1 MMFKPGI
8 RASFLFW
15 TLTVSLLIFSK
26 DCFAQSHNF
35 LWKVKSETNT
45 VYILGSLHFMKKEAY
60 PLDRRIEDAFNA
72 SDILVVE
79 ANINDIA
86 GIDIQKLLDTAFY
99 VGDDTLANH
108 VSADTFA
115 LVKKEYEKL
124 GIPLLL
130 VTRQKPWF
138 LALTITSFELAK
150 LGFDPNYGIEMHF
163 TSKASGKKKIEELES
178 FEYQIN
184 LLSGFSDHEQEM
196 FLLSALK
203 DVQSFE
209 TEADRLLNAWKTGD
223 TKRLESIAMK
233 NVSDDGRLSSVYE
246 KLIYQRNRNMTSKI
260 EAFLKKKET
269 CFVIVGAGHLVGD
282 KGIIGLLNS
291 KGYTIEQI

>member
-1 MMFKPGI
+1 
-8 RASFLFW
+8 
-15 TLTVSLLIFSK
+15 
-26 DCFAQSHNF
+26 
-35 LWKVKSETNT
+35 
-45 VYILGSLHFMKKEAY
+45 
-60 PLDRRIEDAFNA
+60 
-72 SDILVVE
+72 
-79 ANINDIA
+79 
-86 GIDIQKLLDTAFY
+86 
-99 VGDDTLANH
+99 
-108 VSADTFA
+108 
-115 LVKKEYEKL
+115 
-124 GIPLLL
+124 
-130 VTRQKPWF
+130 
-138 LALTITSFELAK
+138 
-150 LGFDPNYGIEMHF
+150 MHF

-233 NVSDDGRLSSVYE
+233 NISNDVRLSSVYE

-282 KGIIGLLNS
+282 KGIIGLLKG

>member
-1 MMFKPGI
+1 MFKPGI
-8 RASFLFW
+8 RTAFLFW
-15 TLTVSLLIFSK
+15 TFTVSLLIFST
-26 DCFAQSHNF
+26 DSSAQSHNF

-60 PLDRRIEDAFNA
+60 PLDRRIEDAFHA
-72 SDILVVE
+72 SDVLVVE

-86 GIDIQKLLDTAFY
+86 RIDIQKLIDTAFY
-99 VGDDTLANH
+99 AGDETLETH
-108 VSADTFA
+108 VSAETYA

-138 LALTITSFELAK
+138 LALTITSFELTK

-209 TEADRLLNAWKTGD
+209 TEADKLLNAWKTGD

-233 NVSDDGRLSSVYE
+233 NISDDGRLSSVYE

-282 KGIIGLLNS
+282 KGIIGLLKS